1 MSAHGHRDADA
12 VDTPA
17 QNSTVNQGLEAQR
30 QQALLAA
37 LWAPADGAALSMLH
51 ETGARA
57 AQGLS
62 AYKANAEALAE
73 RALAAV
79 FATVQAMV
87 GELDFKH
94 LAREFWRAH
103 PPQRGDMGE
112 WGGEF
117 PAWLQAHPAFT
128 EWPYLGDS
136 ARLDL
141 ALHQCERAADATLD
155 ASSLGLLESVDPEQ
169 LRIAL
174 MPGLACLASPWP
186 IGTIYRAHL
195 QARPDAQPPPDA
207 TADDAGAD
215 TPSATATTHPDF
227 ATVRAALAAQ
237 RGEHVL
243 VARAGWRAHVHTVD
257 APTLAWTALLLAGT
271 PLNAALEQCGEG
283 FDFGAWLATALR
295 EGWVK
300 ELTRTHD

>member
-1 MSAHGHRDADA
+1 MSAHGHRGTDA
-12 VDTPA
+12 VNTPPKNPA
-17 QNSTVNQGLEAQR
+17 VNQGLEAQR

-79 FATVQAMV
+79 FATVQAML
-87 GELDFKH
+87 GEPDFKH

-112 WGGEF
+112 WGVEL

-128 EWPYLGDS
+128 EWPYLGDG

-155 ASSLGLLESVDPEQ
+155 ASSLGLLETVDPEQ

-174 MPGLACLASPWP
+174 MPGLACLTSPWP

-195 QARPDAQPPPDA
+195 HAEPDVLGPHDTTDA
-207 TADDAGAD
+207 DAD
-215 TPSATATTHPDF
+215 TPSARRATHPDF
-227 ATVRAALAAQ
+227 AAVREALAAQ
-237 RGEHVL
+237 RGEYVL

-271 PLNAALEQCGEG
+271 PLSAALEQCGEG

-300 ELTRTHD
+300 EVTRAHD